1 MDPIKK
7 AKSTIKESISLSKL
21 IEADIRTKLIW
32 SQVDDILYDTQSK
45 LRDLL
50 PNQEE
55 NEDDYNK
62 LMSIISKI
70 DDAQGTLSNYIQVR

>member
-7 AKSTIKESISLSKL
+7 AKSTIQESISLSKL

-32 SQVDDILYDTQSK
+32 SQVDDILYDTQKK
-45 LRDLL
+45 LRSLL

-62 LMSIISKI
+62 LMSIISKV
-70 DDAQGTLSNYIQVR
+70 DDAQGTLSNYIQIR

>member
-1 MDPIKK
+1 MHPIKK